1 MSFVSTNR
9 ELFVNNAHIHNFP
22 TSSQKD
28 LHPPIAN
35 PSVFQKGV
43 YFSGIKIYNNLPTRI
58 KQLSH
63 DTLKFKK
70 AVKRFL
76 LDKSFYSLE
85 EYNWKENALS

>member
-1 MSFVSTNR
+1 MSIVSTNR
-9 ELFVNNAHIHNFP
+9 ELFVNNAVIHNFP
-22 TSSQKD
+22 TRHQD
-28 LHPPIAN
+28 LHLPIAN
-35 PSVFQKGV
+35 LSVFQEGV

-70 AVKRFL
+70 AVKGFL

-85 EYNWKENALS
+85 E

>member
-9 ELFVNNAHIHNFP
+9 ELFVNNAVIHNFP
-22 TSSQKD
+22 TRHQKD
-28 LHPPIAN
+28 LHLPTAN
-35 PSVFQKGV
+35 LFFQKAV
-43 YFSGIKIYNNLPTRI
+43 YFSGIKIYNNLPMRI

-70 AVKRFL
+70 AVKGFL

-85 EYNWKENALS
+85 EYYNWKENALS